1 MPWDPRMTDV
11 ARFLL
16 LFACGWLLAALWLVL
31 MGRLLNQLSR
41 NDPAAYAALG
51 KPVMRWLWWRWPA
64 FVPGSG
70 PRLLLQARGRLDLST
85 MYSVEE
91 VGSIAKVALWIV
103 LNRPNLAVS
112 RTTRRQQQQLLACA
126 FGFVLC
132 LLGVVLL
139 ALLGSARRF

>member
-1 MPWDPRMTDV
+1 
-11 ARFLL
+11 
-16 LFACGWLLAALWLVL
+16 
-31 MGRLLNQLSR
+31 
-41 NDPAAYAALG
+41 
-51 KPVMRWLWWRWPA
+51 
-64 FVPGSG
+64 
-70 PRLLLQARGRLDLST
+70 

-139 ALLGSARRF
+139 ALLGSG

>member
-1 MPWDPRMTDV
+1 MTDL
-11 ARFLL
+11 APLLL
-16 LFACGWLLAALWLVL
+16 LFASGWLLACLWLVL

-41 NDPAAYAALG
+41 NEPAAYVALG

-64 FVPGSG
+64 SAPCGG
-70 PRLLLQARGRLDLST
+70 PPLSIQARGRLDLST

-139 ALLGSARRF
+139 ALLGSG

>member
-1 MPWDPRMTDV
+1 MTDL
-11 ARFLL
+11 APFLL

-64 FVPGSG
+64 SASCSG

-112 RTTRRQQQQLLACA
+112 RTTRRQ
-126 FGFVLC
+126 
-132 LLGVVLL
+132 
-139 ALLGSARRF
+139 

>member
-1 MPWDPRMTDV
+1 MTDL
-11 ARFLL
+11 APLL
-16 LFACGWLLAALWLVL
+16 LPFACGWVLACLWLVL

-41 NDPAAYAALG
+41 NEPAAYAALG

-64 FVPGSG
+64 SAPGSG

-91 VGSIAKVALWIV
+91 VGAIARVAVWIV
-103 LNRPNLAVS
+103 LNRPKLAVS
-112 RTTRRQQQQLLACA
+112 RATRRQRQRLRVCA

-139 ALLGSARRF
+139 ALLGSG

>member
-1 MPWDPRMTDV
+1 MPSDPRMADL
-11 ARFLL
+11 APLLL
-16 LFACGWLLAALWLVL
+16 LFACGWLLACLWLVL

-51 KPVMRWLWWRWPA
+51 KPVMRWLRWRWPA
-64 FVPGSG
+64 SSPRSG

-91 VGSIAKVALWIV
+91 VGAIAKVALWIV
-103 LNRPNLAVS
+103 LNRPNLAV
-112 RTTRRQQQQLLACA
+112 RHATRRQRQQLLGCA
-126 FGFVLC
+126 IGFVLC

-139 ALLGSARRF
+139 GLLGS

>member
-11 ARFLL
+11 APFLL

-64 FVPGSG
+64 FAPGSG

-112 RTTRRQQQQLLACA
+112 RTTRHQQQQLLACA

-139 ALLGSARRF
+139 ALLGSG

>member
-1 MPWDPRMTDV
+1 MTDL
-11 ARFLL
+11 APLLL
-16 LFACGWLLAALWLVL
+16 LFACGWLLACLWLVL

-64 FVPGSG
+64 SAPCSG

-139 ALLGSARRF
+139 ALLGSG